1 MGSPE
6 VIDGRYAV
14 SGPLGSGGMAEV
26 FATDT
31 ATGRDVAIKLL
42 RCVEPTST
50 RRFRSEAC
58 VRRAS
63 TTPAAGCVDG
73 GPTMTSRTS
82 CSTWPTA

>member
-26 FATDT
+26 FRATDT

-42 RCVEPTST
+42 HCVEPTST
-50 RRFRSEAC
+50 RRFRSEIEVLARLDHPG
-58 VRRAS
+58 VGE
-63 TTPAAGCVDG
+63 AAWMGD
-73 GPTMTSRTS
+73 PR
-82 CSTWPTA
+82 